1 MGERLWL
8 RRKRLDG
15 RPARSAT
22 QYYVSRD
29 RWRRD
34 QQTQPGLRGKIGAV
48 SLLAFLLFACGKS
61 LRALDPHK
69 HIDQYGHDS
78 WTPQRG
84 LPGEAVYQ
92 ILQTKDGY
100 LWIRTGSGLARFDG
114 VRFVSMDGEIGEELV
129 KAIVLGADG
138 DLLVRTT
145 SRTLIYKNRQFS
157 DYLPP
162 APLPDG
168 GARTLFETR
177 NHEVLVGAEDFIY
190 RLDATGVRLL
200 RNHTAVVGAIL
211 EDHTGKT
218 LIGTAK
224 SLFIYDGGR
233 LSREFDTKAFSSA
246 IGGLM
251 EDRSH
256 RIWAATSNG
265 LFRLDG
271 FPAMLKPFQQP
282 GVQQEANAVLE
293 DRQGNIWVGTRTT
306 GIVRITN
313 GEVSSFGSLGGL
325 SDNDV
330 LSLFE
335 DREGS
340 IWIGTSSGL
349 DRFEDTKLTTFTVNE
364 GLTTNSV
371 KSAVVARDG
380 SLYAFCDAGGL
391 VRVAD
396 DRVVPFAHNAQ
407 LPSLWGEALYE
418 SRDGSLWMGTG
429 QGLSRIKDGKVTV
442 YGGDRHFSDN
452 FISAIS
458 EDDESLLVAN
468 SESGVFRFKEGKV
481 SPFTIRGQTTPITKN
496 VYVFSMYYDRF
507 GTLWVGTVYGLF
519 KFVPGQPPQAARR
532 SEVGF
537 PVTSIFDDRRG
548 NLWMGGRLP
557 GLVQYRV
564 ADGRVTHFTKRDGLF
579 NGFASHVLG
588 DDDGNLWISAENG
601 IYQAR
606 RRDLEEFANGRTT
619 YVTSKVYGLADGMKT
634 TEASDTAAQPGG
646 ARTPD
651 GRLWFTTVKGL
662 VVVDPKHLIHN
673 GFIPPVTVEAVI
685 ADGVRLPFGAS
696 LKISPGMRNI
706 EFHYTA
712 LSLRVP
718 ERVQF
723 RYQLEGY
730 DHEWVDAGA
739 RRVAYYTNLRP
750 GKYLFR
756 VIAANDDGVWNE
768 QGARVS
774 VLLQPH
780 FYQTGWFLCACAVLV
795 ALAGLATNRLNT
807 KLIRARADELRSRVK
822 QQTELIRAQLA
833 EAAALKEAAEAAN
846 RSKSEFLANM
856 SHEIRTPLNGVIGMA
871 NLVLDTDLSADQR
884 DCLETV
890 KTSADGLLAVINDI
904 LDFSKIEA
912 GKVELELLEFSLREC
927 LEETLKSVALRAS
940 EKGLELLCDMAAE
953 VPERVVG
960 DPVRLRQVLLNL
972 LSNAIKFTAQGE
984 VVMRAEVEDREGT
997 AHVLR
1002 FTVAD
1007 TGIGIPPEK
1016 QAAVFA
1022 PFTQADSSTTR
1033 KYGGTGLGLTI
1044 STRLV
1049 AIMGGRIWLE
1059 SEAGKGSQFCF
1070 TSRFEAAPGDG
1081 RGEPAALAK
1090 VLFGVKTLVV
1100 DDKPTN
1106 RRILEG
1112 TLSVWEMPT
1121 TWVESGA
1128 EALAELAAA
1137 AGGGEPYQLL
1147 LTDMPEMDG
1156 IELVTKLRDRAAIAG
1171 TAVVMLSSGGGSG
1184 DAERCRQIGIQA
1196 YLHKP
1201 VRRSELLA
1209 AVLAATGSRP
1219 TGGGASKVR
1228 AAEALA
1234 PSQGL
1239 RLLLAEDNRV
1249 NQAVA
1254 TRLLEKMG
1262 HSVVIANNGLEAIT
1276 LLAERHFDLVL
1287 MDVQMPELDGLT
1299 AARHIRAAEV
1309 ATGAHMPIVA
1319 MTARAMK
1326 GDRER
1331 CLEAGMDGYVSK
1343 PINAADLKTAI
1354 QDALPAQAAPAPPPG
1369 PPENSIKRVPFIMQ

>member
-8 RRKRLDG
+8 RRKRVDG
-15 RPARSAT
+15 RSARSAT
-22 QYYVSRD
+22 QYCVSRD
-29 RWRRD
+29 
-34 QQTQPGLRGKIGAV
+34 PGRRGKPTQSGLLGTIRAV
-48 SLLAFLLFACGKS
+48 SLLAFLLFAFGKQ

-69 HIDQYGHDS
+69 RIDQYGHDS
-78 WTPQRG
+78 WTSQRG

-100 LWIRTGSGLARFDG
+100 LWIRTGSGLTRFDG

-145 SRTLIYKNRQFS
+145 SRTLIYRNRQFS

-162 APLPDG
+162 APLPEG
-168 GARTLFETR
+168 GARALFETR
-177 NHEVLVGAEDFIY
+177 NHEVLVGADDFIY
-190 RLDATGVRLL
+190 RLDGGGAHLL
-200 RNHTAVVGAIL
+200 RDHTAFIGAFL

-218 LIGTAK
+218 LIGAARR
-224 SLFIYDGGR
+224 LFIYDDGQ
-233 LSREFDTKAFSSA
+233 LSWEFDAKAFSSS
-246 IGGLM
+246 ISGLM
-251 EDRSH
+251 EDRTH

-271 FPAMLKPFQQP
+271 YPAMLKPFQQP
-282 GVQQEANAVLE
+282 GLQQEANAVLE
-293 DRQGNIWVGTRTT
+293 DRQGNIWVGTRNT

-313 GEVSSFGSLGGL
+313 GEVSASLDSLGGL
-325 SDNDV
+325 SDSDV

-340 IWIGTSSGL
+340 IWIGTTGGL
-349 DRFEDTKLTTFTVNE
+349 DRLRDAKLTTFTVKE
-364 GLTTNSV
+364 GLTRNSV
-371 KSAVVARDG
+371 KSAIVARDG

-391 VRVAD
+391 VRIAG
-396 DRVVPFAHNAQ
+396 DRIVPFAHNAQ
-407 LPSLWGEALYE
+407 LPSQWGEALYQ
-418 SRDGSLWMGTG
+418 SSDGSIWMGTG
-429 QGLSRIKDGKVTV
+429 YGLSRIKDGKVTV

-452 FISAIS
+452 FVSAIA
-458 EDDESLLVAN
+458 EDNESLIVAN
-468 SESGVFRFKEGKV
+468 SEDGVFRFKDGKV
-481 SPFTIRGQTTPITKN
+481 SPFTIRGQTTPITKG
-496 VYVFSMYYDRF
+496 VYVFTMYYDRF
-507 GTLWVGTVYGLF
+507 GTLWAGTASGLF
-519 KFVPGQPPQAARR
+519 KFAAGQPPQAARR
-532 SEVGF
+532 SEAYLQ
-537 PVTSIFDDRRG
+537 VTSIFDDGRG

-588 DDDGNLWISAENG
+588 DDDGNLWISTENG

-606 RRDLEEFANGRTT
+606 RKDLEEFANGRTT
-619 YVTSKVYGLADGMKT
+619 YVTSTVYGLADGMKT

-651 GRLWFTTVKGL
+651 GRLWFTTLKGL

-673 GFIPPVTVEAVI
+673 GFIPPVAVEAVI
-685 ADGVRLPFGAS
+685 ADGVRLPVGAT

-718 ERVQF
+718 ERVRF

-730 DHEWVDAGA
+730 DHEWVDAGV
-739 RRVAYYTNLRP
+739 RWVAYYTSLRP

-756 VIAANDDGVWNE
+756 VIASNDDGVWNE

-780 FYQTGWFLCACAVLV
+780 YYQTGWFLCGCAMLV
-795 ALAGLATNRLNT
+795 ALAGLTANRLNT
-807 KLIRARADELRSRVK
+807 KLIRVRADELGSRVK
-822 QQTELIRAQLA
+822 QQTELIRAQLD
-833 EAAALKEAAEAAN
+833 EAAVLKEAAEAAN

-871 NLVLDTDLSADQR
+871 DLLLDTDLSPDQR
-884 DCLETV
+884 DCLKTV
-890 KTSADGLLAVINDI
+890 KTSADGLLGLINDI

-912 GKVELELLEFSLREC
+912 GKVELESLDFSLREC

-940 EKGLELLCDMAAE
+940 EKGLELLCDMAE

-984 VVMRAEVEDREGT
+984 VVMRAEVEDLEDA

-1049 AIMGGRIWLE
+1049 AMMGGRLWLE
-1059 SEAGKGSQFCF
+1059 SEVGKGSRFCF
-1070 TSRFEAAPGDG
+1070 TSRFEVAPADG
-1081 RGEPAALAK
+1081 RGETAAAAK

-1100 DDKPTN
+1100 DDKRTN
-1106 RRILEG
+1106 RRIL
-1112 TLSVWEMPT
+1112 
-1121 TWVESGA
+1121 
-1128 EALAELAAA
+1128 
-1137 AGGGEPYQLL
+1137 
-1147 LTDMPEMDG
+1147 
-1156 IELVTKLRDRAAIAG
+1156 
-1171 TAVVMLSSGGGSG
+1171 
-1184 DAERCRQIGIQA
+1184 
-1196 YLHKP
+1196 
-1201 VRRSELLA
+1201 
-1209 AVLAATGSRP
+1209 
-1219 TGGGASKVR
+1219 
-1228 AAEALA
+1228 
-1234 PSQGL
+1234 
-1239 RLLLAEDNRV
+1239 
-1249 NQAVA
+1249 
-1254 TRLLEKMG
+1254 
-1262 HSVVIANNGLEAIT
+1262 
-1276 LLAERHFDLVL
+1276 
-1287 MDVQMPELDGLT
+1287 
-1299 AARHIRAAEV
+1299 
-1309 ATGAHMPIVA
+1309 
-1319 MTARAMK
+1319 
-1326 GDRER
+1326 
-1331 CLEAGMDGYVSK
+1331 
-1343 PINAADLKTAI
+1343 
-1354 QDALPAQAAPAPPPG
+1354 
-1369 PPENSIKRVPFIMQ
+1369 